1 MATTTTDTAAL
12 EQDIS
17 RARQDLGQA
26 LFVLGDR
33 LAPKKLIARVKEN
46 VQLKVAMKVEDLK
59 ERLLPNRVLRRKL
72 GNDRPAL
79 GAGAPSS
86 RLSLPPG

>member
-1 MATTTTDTAAL
+1 MATTTTDTAVL

-17 RARQDLGQA
+17 RARNDLGQA

-33 LAPKKLIARVKEN
+33 LAPKKLIARVKEQAQFKLT
-46 VQLKVAMKVEDLK
+46 VKMEELK
-59 ERLLPNRVLRRKL
+59 ERFLPVRVLRRKL
-72 GNDRPAL
+72 GNQQPAIET
-79 GAGAPSS
+79 GVSNH